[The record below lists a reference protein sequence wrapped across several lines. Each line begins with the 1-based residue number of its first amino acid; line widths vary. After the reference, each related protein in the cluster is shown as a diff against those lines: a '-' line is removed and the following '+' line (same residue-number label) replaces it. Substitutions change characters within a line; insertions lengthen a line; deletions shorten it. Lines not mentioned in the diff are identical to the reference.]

1 MNVPQHHDPIARLAL
16 FALVAVLAGALFVP
30 AQPVT
35 TAAAQPIVILSTVTP
50 AIVPLASE
58 VMPTAAPVEAAPTA
72 LPIIPAVEVA
82 RIYPATATPI
92 STEPPPPAIEVA
104 SAPETAPAAPP
115 PIDAAL
121 NDPAQNGGSIPDPAC
136 PFPIRN
142 GVCGDGNPA
151 PPAQTEFGSKPGRD
165 IPPKPTAAPLPGGGA
180 ILSPGKTKAQP

>member
-16 FALVAVLAGALFVP
+16 LALVAVLAGALFVP

-35 TAAAQPIVILSTVTP
+35 TAQAQIVILSTVTP

-72 LPIIPAVEVA
+72 LPIITAVEVA

-121 NDPAQNGGSIPDPAC
+121 NDPAQNGGSIPDLAC

-165 IPPKPTAAPLPGGGA
+165 IPPKVDRLKAIDLPNGGA
-180 ILSPGKTKAQP
+180 IYPTAQP